1 MALSEQELVDAALG
15 LGMLSEGQLDDARQ
29 MSRRARLPL
38 LIAVSRQIRQPV
50 SGLYQAAA
58 KRRGMPFLQPSQLVP
73 NEADLARMPQ
83 GLALRRHCLPIRD
96 TSGQLL
102 LAMGNPDD
110 VASLDQVSET
120 FREQALAAM
129 AFPEAI
135 AGAVE
140 RALGESVAESFG
152 AEAAVALLSE
162 ILSDAYM
169 EQASDIHLQPV
180 GEHLRVRYRVDGQLR
195 DWRRDL
201 RPAERDPLV
210 NRVKVLSDLD
220 IAENRAPQ
228 DGAFRHSFP
237 EFDDAL
243 VEFRV
248 SCLPVQGGERVVLR
262 LLGVTTKTLS
272 LADLGLP
279 TGLVREFGQAIHHP
293 HGVLLVTGPTGSG
306 KSTTLYG
313 ALREIDRTTRNVIT
327 VEDPIE
333 QMVEGASQVQI
344 STKIGFSD
352 ALRSILRQD
361 PDVILLGEIRDGETA
376 DIALKA
382 AQTGH
387 LVFSTLHTN
396 TAIGAITRL
405 TDLGVGRWQV
415 AASLNGVL
423 SQRLVPILC
432 ENCKT
437 PRAATEHEN
446 RVLGR
451 AVDDPNPL
459 YDAEGCPFCLGRGVR
474 GRVGVF
480 EAVWVDDALRDLI
493 AQGASEGDLQRAA
506 RRFTPLGDDLVAKV
520 INGITSFSAAEALG
534 LGQDIVA
541 QDHTHDHDRAGDAP
555 DAMKDIA

>member
-1 MALSEQELVDAALG
+1 MALSEQELIDAALG
-15 LGMLSEGQLDDARQ
+15 LGMLSEGQLDEARQ
-29 MSRRARLPL
+29 ISRRARLPL
-38 LIAVSRQIRQPV
+38 LIAVSRCIRQPV

-58 KRRGMPFLQPSQLVP
+58 KRRGMRFLQPSQLSPETVDM
-73 NEADLARMPQ
+73 ERMPQ

-96 TSGQLL
+96 ASGQLL

-110 VASLDQVSET
+110 MASLDQVSET
-120 FREQALAAM
+120 FREHVVPAM
-129 AFPEAI
+129 AFPEAL

-140 RALGESVAESFG
+140 RTLGESVAESFG
-152 AEAAVALLSE
+152 AEDAVGLLSE

-180 GEHLRVRYRVDGQLR
+180 GQHLRVRYRVDGQLR

-228 DGAFRHSFP
+228 DGAFRHTFA
-237 EFDDAL
+237 EFDDAM

-262 LLGVTTKTLS
+262 LLGVNTKTLS
-272 LADLGLP
+272 LSDLGLP
-279 TGLVREFGQAIHHP
+279 VGLVRDFGQAIHHP

-432 ENCKT
+432 DNCKT
-437 PRAATEHEN
+437 PRAATPEEN
-446 RVLGR
+446 HALGR
-451 AVDDPNPL
+451 ATDDDGPL
-459 YDAEGCPFCLGRGVR
+459 YDAPGCPFCLGRGVR

-480 EAVWVDDALRDLI
+480 EAVWIDDTLRDMI
-493 AQGASEGDLQRAA
+493 AQGASEGDLQRMAQH
-506 RRFTPLGDDLVAKV
+506 FTPLGDDLVAKV
-520 INGITSFSAAEALG
+520 IDGTTSFAAAAALG
-534 LGQDIVA
+534 LGQDI
-541 QDHTHDHDRAGDAP
+541 HTHDHRPGNQNRDHN
-555 DAMKDIA
+555 AMKDTA

>member
-38 LIAVSRQIRQPV
+38 LIAVSRRIRQPV

-58 KRRGMPFLQPSQLVP
+58 KRRGMRFLQPSQLTP
-73 NEADLARMPQ
+73 TEADLARMPQ

-120 FREQALAAM
+120 FREQAQAAM
-129 AFPEAI
+129 AFPEAL

-140 RALGESVAESFG
+140 RVLGESVAESLG
-152 AEAAVALLSE
+152 AEDAVGLLSE
-162 ILSDAYM
+162 ILADAYM

-180 GEHLRVRYRVDGQLR
+180 GQHLRVRYRVDGQLR

-237 EFDDAL
+237 EFDDAV

-279 TGLVREFGQAIHHP
+279 AGLVREFGQAIHHP

-451 AVDDPNPL
+451 APDDPNPL

-480 EAVWVDDALRDLI
+480 EAVWVDDTLRDLI

-520 INGITSFSAAEALG
+520 INGTTSFSAAEALG
-534 LGQDIVA
+534 LGQDILT
-541 QDHTHDHDRAGDAP
+541 QDHTPDPDRAGDAP
-555 DAMKDIA
+555 DAMKGNA

>member
-1 MALSEQELVDAALG
+1 MALSEQELVDAALA
-15 LGMLSEGQLDDARQ
+15 LGMLSEGQLDDARKL
-29 MSRRARLPL
+29 SRRARLPL
-38 LIAVSRQIRQPV
+38 LIAVSRSIRQPV

-58 KRRGMPFLQPSQLVP
+58 KRRGMQFLHPSQLTP
-73 NEADLARMPQ
+73 SAADLERMPQ
-83 GLALRRHCLPIRD
+83 GLALRRQCLPIRD
-96 TSGQLL
+96 REGGLL

-120 FREQALAAM
+120 FRERATAAM

-140 RALGESVAESFG
+140 RALGDSVAESLG
-152 AEAAVALLSE
+152 AEDAVALLSE

-180 GEHLRVRYRVDGQLR
+180 GQHLRVRYRVDGQLR

-228 DGAFRHSFP
+228 DGAFRQSFP
-237 EFDDAL
+237 EFDDAI

-272 LADLGLP
+272 LSDLGLP
-279 TGLVREFGQAIHHP
+279 AGLVRDFGQAIHHP

-344 STKIGFSD
+344 SSKIGFSE

-432 ENCKT
+432 EHCKT
-437 PRAATEHEN
+437 PRPATPEEN
-446 RVLGR
+446 LALGR
-451 AVDDPNPL
+451 AADDAAPIF
-459 YDAEGCPFCLGRGVR
+459 DAPGCPFCLGRGVR

-480 EAVWVDDALRDLI
+480 EAVWVDDTLRDLI
-493 AQGASEGDLQRAA
+493 AEGASEGDLQRAA
-506 RRFTPLGDDLVAKV
+506 RRFTPLSEDLIAKV
-520 INGITSFSAAEALG
+520 VNGTTSFAAATGLG
-534 LGQDIVA
+534 LGLDI
-541 QDHTHDHDRAGDAP
+541 RAYHGTAD
-555 DAMKDIA
+555 MKDSA